1 MHAFN
6 LDLFEDQKKMAQA
19 VVKFR
24 DFMVSLLPQ
33 KAILLSYKLFKI
45 HLKQQD
51 LENPESL
58 EE

>member
-6 LDLFEDQKKMAQA
+6 IDLFEEQKKMAQV
-19 VVKFR
+19 VVKLR
-24 DFMVSLLPQ
+24 DFIVSLQPQ